1 MATLFFSLIF
11 TAAAAPHD
19 WHHGPPGYHHEANA
33 YKHVVAISVD
43 GMHSSDVTKWVALS
57 PNSNISKLLQT
68 GYEYTDAWTSAPS
81 DSFPGSL
88 AQFTGATPKTTGVW
102 YDDTWDR
109 TFYDPGSNCTGPAGA
124 EVVYDE
130 TKDYDPTQLFS
141 GGIAPANLPQA
152 LVNGKCQEIYPHQ
165 RLRVNTIFEVVHSK
179 GLQTAYA
186 DKHPAYDLVRGPSG
200 TGLTVGYFPEI
211 AAVANTVA
219 ATIAYDQLHVDAWLD
234 WIKAATP
241 VNTTVFDGPLTTTPA
256 LFGGNFQALSVAQ
269 KTVGYNN
276 DSQSSFSPAIVRA
289 MSFVDASIGAVVNEL
304 AATGLLEDTLIVVAS
319 KHGQAPIDRHLY
331 GTVDP
336 QLITNLTGVPVAF
349 QTSDDIALIFL
360 ENAADMA
367 TAAAN
372 LRAHA
377 AEGKIRSVIWGAN
390 LTASGFGDPATD
402 PAVPN
407 IIVQPE
413 LGIIYT
419 NSHAKVAEHGGLSSD
434 DRQVACFV
442 SNPRLRKQVFDDR
455 VATTQVGPT
464 VLHALGIQSSLL
476 QGAVKEGTQVLPGF
490 W

>member
-19 WHHGPPGYHHEANA
+19 WHHGPPGYHHEGNA

-43 GMHSSDVTKWVALS
+43 GMHGSDVTKWVALS

-88 AQFTGATPKTTGVW
+88 AQFTGATPKTTGPVPKV
-102 YDDTWDR
+102 
-109 TFYDPGSNCTGPAGA
+109 F
-124 EVVYDE
+124 VYDE
-130 TKDYDPTQLFS
+130 TNDYDPTQLFS
-141 GGIAPANLPQA
+141 GGIDPANLPQA
-152 LVNGKCQEIYPHQ
+152 FVDGKCQEIYPHQ
-165 RLRVNTIFEVVHSK
+165 RLRVNTIFEVVHSN

-360 ENAADMA
+360 ENAADTA
-367 TAAAN
+367 TATAN

-442 SNPRLRKQVFDDR
+442 SNPRLRKQVFDER
-455 VATTQVGPT
+455 VATTQVAPT
-464 VLHALGIQSSLL
+464 VLHALGIQTSLL
-476 QGAVKEGTQVLPGF
+476 QGAVQEGTQILPGF